1 MVKSKKSNFS
11 KHISW
16 KEATGS
22 NTAKKLDIN
31 NTPDDEQLANMKIIA
46 DELFEPLRERVG
58 QPIRVNSFFRCEELN
73 SAIGGSVTTSQHI
86 KGQAI
91 DLDATKG
98 MTNKELFCIIK
109 SEFEYDKLIW
119 EHGDN
124 ENPDWIHISYVKGE
138 NRKIVYQATRKPGK
152 GFTTYQYFDLCL
164 CDGECK
170 CNSKEDESD
179 ISDLSLIM

>member
-1 MVKSKKSNFS
+1 MAKKDKFS

-22 NTAKKLDIN
+22 ATAKKLDID
-31 NTPDDEQLANMKIIA
+31 NTPDDEQLSNMKTLA

-58 QPIRVNSFFRCEELN
+58 QPIRINSFFRCQELN
-73 SAIGGSVTTSQHI
+73 QAISGSATTSQHI

-109 SEFEYDKLIW
+109 SEFEFDKLIW

-124 ENPDWIHISYVKGE
+124 ENPDWIHISYRKGN
-138 NRKIVYQATRKPGK
+138 NRKLVYQATRKAGK
-152 GFTTYQYFDLCL
+152 GYTTYQYFDLCI
-164 CDGECK
+164 CDDKCETDCK
-170 CNSKEDESD
+170 TDLDE
-179 ISDLSLIM
+179 